1 MITASAAFDAA
12 IKQASRT
19 FRAQFFDN
27 GTLIDADIRRLVIY
41 KGSCGNSDLRPGAVY
56 SSYVEAVID
65 HCSTALEGKELE
77 LRIGVMTGGTL
88 VSPVFEYIRIGFYTA
103 GKPATSTRSTTF
115 TAYGAIQ
122 AKLGEKLS
130 FTSADG
136 LPSVEDVIE
145 KIQEISG
152 VQIETDTGMDTS
164 VHLNAAFLAKCLLTN
179 SGLTCREALEA
190 VAFAEGGFATETPD
204 GGIRISKY
212 GTEMTVSFSA
222 AETCAETPE
231 FHDIDTCI
239 TGLQVSV
246 SEDAIYSSGYPVNL
260 ETDNMYMTEE
270 SFENCASNLIGLEYR
285 GGKVALTLGDPRLE
299 PWDTL
304 EVTDTDNEQF
314 LVPCM
319 NLVFTFDGGLQTL
332 CEAPS
337 IETPGALEK
346 AIAETRLTA
355 GAAQETAKEAVEIL
369 RIQQAD
375 IDRLKARY
383 IETLLIHSPDYDAVE
398 IPYVYPADD
407 LYPADDVYPSDGT
420 LVKSGFALD
429 LANGLILGAFYSRQL
444 ASLEERVARLEQ
456 RNSLSMMMSPMST
469 NTEENDELR

>member
-12 IKQASRT
+12 IKQSSRT

-56 SSYVEAVID
+56 SSYIEAVID

-122 AKLGEKLS
+122 AKLGEKLT
-130 FTSADG
+130 FTSAEG
-136 LPSVEDVIE
+136 LLTVAQVIG
-145 KIQEISG
+145 KIQEITS
-152 VQIETDTGMDTS
+152 VNVVADTGIDTS
-164 VHLNAAFLAKCLLTN
+164 VHLNATFLAKCLLTS

-190 VAFAEGGFATETPD
+190 AAFAAGGFATETSD

-212 GTEMTVSFSA
+212 GTGNTVAFSA
-222 AETCAETPE
+222 SDSCAEAPE
-231 FHDIDTCI
+231 FHDIDTCV
-239 TGLQVSV
+239 TGILVNV
-246 SEDAIYSSGYPVNL
+246 SEDVVYSSGTLVNL
-260 ETDNMYMTEE
+260 ETDNLYMTEE
-270 SFENCASNLIGLEYR
+270 SFDNCADNLIGLEYR
-285 GGKVALTLGDPRLE
+285 GGRVALALGDPRLE

-304 EVTDTDNEQF
+304 EITDTDSNQF
-314 LVPCM
+314 LIPCM
-319 NLVFTFDGGLQTL
+319 DLVFIYDGGLQTT

-337 IETPGALEK
+337 IETSGTLEK
-346 AIAETRLTA
+346 TLAETRRTA
-355 GAAQETAKEAVEIL
+355 GAAQEKASEAVEIL

-375 IDRLKARY
+375 IDELKARV
-383 IETLLIHSPDYDAVE
+383 IAIQFIKSPDYEADE
-398 IPYVYPADD
+398 IEFVFPASD
-407 LYPADDVYPSDGT
+407 LYPESTLYPSNGT
-420 LVKSGFALD
+420 LVKRGFAID
-429 LANGLILGAFYSRQL
+429 FVNGLILGAFYSSQL
-444 ASLEERVARLEQ
+444 AALDDRVTRLEQ
-456 RNSLSMMMSPMST
+456 LNS
-469 NTEENDELR
+469 